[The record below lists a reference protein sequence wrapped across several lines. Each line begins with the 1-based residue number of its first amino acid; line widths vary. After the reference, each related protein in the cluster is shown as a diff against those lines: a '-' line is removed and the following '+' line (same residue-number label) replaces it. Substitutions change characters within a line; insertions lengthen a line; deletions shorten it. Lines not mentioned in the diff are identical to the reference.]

1 MAAPAS
7 AAEADAADL
16 AAAAE
21 NLIEDWEDAARS
33 GQTEEYVQVLERAK
47 KLAQQLEQKQL
58 HEHQLPLTPAFKDAR
73 GNTALHYA
81 AANGHVDLVS
91 FLLSQGVDLEGN
103 TSGNTALHWLVL
115 TKQKEL
121 LQLLLREE
129 AQQRSSCPLHRSAA
143 SDKRPDNEA
152 EAAEAAAAEAEAE
165 AEAAEAEAEA
175 AEVAAKAIPAESCS
189 CRLHVDVLRQND
201 FGKSALSE
209 AFTAGDSDILQLL
222 LEHHSAA
229 QLEKDPLKPTGKA
242 HMAAAEAPNGLSRE
256 KKLQQ
261 QEQQQEQG
269 SVVGAAASAVVA
281 SSATHVL
288 QFGNY
293 SIRCREIALD
303 WKGEVFSTVNNAW
316 KDDTTGVALWASS
329 LVGAQWLAHLAQQNP
344 TLFADKAVLELGAGC
359 GVLGLLCAAMQ
370 VSPASVTFTD
380 VFPQTLENLRHNCRL
395 NNLPI
400 DQQLPA
406 EAVVPTVASVLRLD
420 WCDVSTWPKDETGDT
435 KTFDI
440 IVGSDLI
447 YEASGVQFLVT
458 AISSL
463 LKPKTGRLYYIHRL
477 SRDGASTI
485 ADSLRRAGL
494 KVEELSPPDDYLQ
507 NCLSGKSNREFYMLF
522 NELELETDF
531 VLLRAAWR

>member
-21 NLIEDWEDAARS
+21 SLIEDWEDAARS

-58 HEHQLPLTPAFKDAR
+58 HEHQLPFTPAFKDAR

-129 AQQRSSCPLHRSAA
+129 AQQRSSCPLH
-143 SDKRPDNEA
+143 
-152 EAAEAAAAEAEAE
+152 
-165 AEAAEAEAEA
+165 
-175 AEVAAKAIPAESCS
+175 
-189 CRLHVDVLRQND
+189 
-201 FGKSALSE
+201 
-209 AFTAGDSDILQLL
+209 SDILQLL

-288 QFGNY
+288 QFGSY

-344 TLFADKAVLELGAGC
+344 VSEELQRQFLLTLFADKAVLELGAGC

-420 WCDVSTWPKDETGDT
+420 WCDLSTWPKDETGDT

-458 AISSL
+458 AISGL